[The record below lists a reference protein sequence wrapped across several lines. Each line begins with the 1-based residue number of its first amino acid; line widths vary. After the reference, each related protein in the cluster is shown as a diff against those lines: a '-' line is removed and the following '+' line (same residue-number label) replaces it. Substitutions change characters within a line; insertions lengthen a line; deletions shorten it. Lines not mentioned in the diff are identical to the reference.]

1 MYPLSDGK
9 TLEEKKGYDLSMN
22 DVHLRKRFQTPMLK
36 GILFLAIGV
45 LIFFVVYIPQAAIL
59 SIMHTD
65 LLTALYFIFEHG
77 VLDTCF
83 IIAAFSFT
91 SAMLMRKA
99 TPADLCLVQFPFIND
114 QLTSWWRRPA
124 PRLLLQVF
132 SLALV
137 IVGVFVLLLTQDQW
151 NNLLHSTFKLAAPV
165 NDLGLPALLQYKPVA
180 FGVEVFVLCLLAPF
194 AEEVLFRGF
203 LFQWLARRLGL
214 WTGILVSS
222 FLFAVFHWN
231 LFGFANSFL
240 LGIFAAL
247 LLRASRSLWPAIALH
262 ALWNVLFVLFALG
275 VLH

>member
-1 MYPLSDGK
+1 
-9 TLEEKKGYDLSMN
+9 MN
-22 DVHLRKRFQTPMLK
+22 DIHLRHRFQTPMLK
-36 GILFLAIGV
+36 GVLSLAIG
-45 LIFFVVYIPQAAIL
+45 LAFFFVVYIPQAAIL

-65 LLTALYFIFEHG
+65 LLTALYLVFEHG
-77 VLDTCF
+77 ILDTCF

-99 TPADLCLVQFPFIND
+99 SPADLGLVQFPFIND
-114 QLTSWWRRPA
+114 QLTSWWRRPV
-124 PRLLLQVF
+124 PRLLLLAI
-132 SLALV
+132 SLTLV
-137 IVGVFVLLLTQDQW
+137 IIGVFVLLLTEDQW
-151 NNLLHSTFKLAAPV
+151 AILLHSAFNLAAPV

-194 AEEVLFRGF
+194 AEEVMFRGF
-203 LFQWLARRLGL
+203 LFQWLARRFGL

-222 FLFAVFHWN
+222 FLFAAFHWD

>member
-91 SAMLMRKA
+91 SAMLMRRA
-99 TPADLCLVQFPFIND
+99 SPADLGLVQFPFIND
-114 QLTSWWRRPA
+114 QLTSWWRRPV
-124 PRLLLQVF
+124 PRLLLLAI
-132 SLALV
+132 SLTLV
-137 IVGVFVLLLTQDQW
+137 IIGVFVLLLTEDQW
-151 NNLLHSTFKLAAPV
+151 AILLHSAFNLAAPV

-194 AEEVLFRGF
+194 AEEVLFR
-203 LFQWLARRLGL
+203 
-214 WTGILVSS
+214 
-222 FLFAVFHWN
+222 
-231 LFGFANSFL
+231 
-240 LGIFAAL
+240 
-247 LLRASRSLWPAIALH
+247 
-262 ALWNVLFVLFALG
+262 
-275 VLH
+275 